1 MADNTNFFNSKV
13 KPIMDKVYSD
23 LRSKQNEEYAKELK
37 SWHTLA
43 ANAADPY
50 SMMGNDIAY
59 NRVKALGQWN
69 SKTTEDYISMVKA
82 ELQKKGITVDAVMEK
97 QMVDYLVSKEI
108 PKSSAEYIL
117 KKAAKGTLFAL
128 PYNARKSALED
139 HIEKD
144 AERRYN
150 PSLFEDATAS
160 ILSWATTAATTMGL
174 GGIWGQTATDLAV
187 EGLNHAAGKEDEYL
201 ARQRA
206 QAQKDYQT
214 AEKKTA
220 SIPKWMLTQMGFD
233 RIGNA
238 KDADLTKALQWAE
251 SNAGNYRKKIQTA
264 IENGERTVKAAGK
277 DKDMS
282 ITDATLRA
290 KQYEGFATAIQ
301 KEQNL
306 RKDTGNHVVYQSAI
320 AEAVEDAPLQTQAI
334 EQPPA
339 EQSTAQPQQT
349 NCDQNGWNNLI
360 GSIGLDGVGDT
371 MNHLG
376 FTLANL
382 PDMLLGI
389 FTGRTKSIGMNQSSL
404 MPLAAIIA
412 GTFIKNPLLKF
423 PMMLWGG
430 ANLVNKMGQEALKD
444 YRGSTNRQ
452 EHQQAATYKQY
463 ANELLDQRITSPVIE
478 GDKLI
483 LNIDHVPR
491 IVTLTPMILDAYEQ
505 GALPLNVIANRIL
518 AKSDAQRTVAVSQAQ
533 NASEQYEQRQ
543 EHEQSRGIR

>member
-139 HIEKD
+139 NIEKD

-174 GGIWGQTATDLAV
+174 GGIWGQTATALAV

-349 NCDQNGWNNLI
+349 NGDQNGWNNLI

>member
-1 MADNTNFFNSKV
+1 
-13 KPIMDKVYSD
+13 
-23 LRSKQNEEYAKELK
+23 
-37 SWHTLA
+37 
-43 ANAADPY
+43 
-50 SMMGNDIAY
+50 
-59 NRVKALGQWN
+59 
-69 SKTTEDYISMVKA
+69 
-82 ELQKKGITVDAVMEK
+82 
-97 QMVDYLVSKEI
+97 
-108 PKSSAEYIL
+108 
-117 KKAAKGTLFAL
+117 
-128 PYNARKSALED
+128 
-139 HIEKD
+139 
-144 AERRYN
+144 
-150 PSLFEDATAS
+150 
-160 ILSWATTAATTMGL
+160 
-174 GGIWGQTATDLAV
+174 
-187 EGLNHAAGKEDEYL
+187 
-201 ARQRA
+201 
-206 QAQKDYQT
+206 
-214 AEKKTA
+214 
-220 SIPKWMLTQMGFD
+220 
-233 RIGNA
+233 
-238 KDADLTKALQWAE
+238 
-251 SNAGNYRKKIQTA
+251 
-264 IENGERTVKAAGK
+264 
-277 DKDMS
+277 MS

-349 NCDQNGWNNLI
+349 NGDQNGWNNLI